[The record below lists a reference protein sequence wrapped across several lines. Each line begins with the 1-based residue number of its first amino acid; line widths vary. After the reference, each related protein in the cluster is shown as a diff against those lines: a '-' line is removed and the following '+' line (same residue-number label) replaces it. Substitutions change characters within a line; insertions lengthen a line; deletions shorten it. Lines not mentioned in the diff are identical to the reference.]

1 MEKAS
6 WVMPAQA
13 LDSPRLSKSTYLK
26 GKQCHLHL
34 WRHFHA
40 RDLAAPA
47 DEALK
52 LVFKTGHEV
61 GELACRRYPGGHLIA
76 HDHEHQ
82 REALRET
89 RQFIDAGAAPALFE
103 AAFEHEHVFV
113 RSDVLER
120 LPDGGWRLVE
130 VKSTTRLKPVFIPDV
145 AVQLW
150 VLRGAGLDVR
160 EAGVLTLN
168 RGYVY
173 DGVRLDV
180 NALFKLHPV
189 LDEATALLERIG
201 GETREMRPLLT
212 QSEAP
217 AVAPG
222 EHCVSPYLCPYYAHC
237 NQGVAGPEHG
247 IGELPR
253 LGKTERGKLAEA
265 GIDEIKNIPESF
277 PLAHLH
283 RTVRTAV
290 LQGRIQVHGKL
301 GNALAAI
308 KPPVRHLDFETF
320 APAIP
325 RFAGARPYDAIPFLF
340 SVHTEH
346 DGRPPAHADYLHEG
360 DDDPRPMFAERLLDA
375 LGEDGAICVYSPYER
390 RMLRE
395 LAAAVPRRAKAL
407 AAVEARLFDLLRV
420 VRDCCYHPDFRGS
433 FSLKSV
439 LPVLA
444 PDLGYDDLAV
454 TDGRLAAA
462 LYQRALANDDMAER
476 QQTFA
481 ALRAYCERDTLATLE
496 VRKALARLAGAPV
509 AALNDG
515 SGLLKAPSDKA
526 MSGQARDS

>member
-1 MEKAS
+1 
-6 WVMPAQA
+6 MPAQA

-89 RQFIDAGAAPALFE
+89 RQVIDAGAAPALFE

-113 RSDVLER
+113 RADVLER

-130 VKSTTRLKPVFIPDV
+130 VKSTTRLKPAFIPDV

-168 RGYVY
+168 RDYVY

-189 LDEATALLERIG
+189 LDEATALLEGIG
-201 GETREMRPLLT
+201 GEAQEMRPLLT

-253 LGKTERGKLAEA
+253 LSKRRLLHRPQTDCRGGGPELQHAARNDPGFQRRGDGGRSCRLRTTRRWTGSSGDGVLRARRANRSGPSGHCAASAGRSPRPRAADWRLRINAEVEAEA
-265 GIDEIKNIPESF
+265 
-277 PLAHLH
+277 
-283 RTVRTAV
+283 
-290 LQGRIQVHGKL
+290 
-301 GNALAAI
+301 
-308 KPPVRHLDFETF
+308 
-320 APAIP
+320 
-325 RFAGARPYDAIPFLF
+325 
-340 SVHTEH
+340 
-346 DGRPPAHADYLHEG
+346 
-360 DDDPRPMFAERLLDA
+360 
-375 LGEDGAICVYSPYER
+375 
-390 RMLRE
+390 
-395 LAAAVPRRAKAL
+395 
-407 AAVEARLFDLLRV
+407 
-420 VRDCCYHPDFRGS
+420 
-433 FSLKSV
+433 
-439 LPVLA
+439 
-444 PDLGYDDLAV
+444 
-454 TDGRLAAA
+454 
-462 LYQRALANDDMAER
+462 
-476 QQTFA
+476 
-481 ALRAYCERDTLATLE
+481 
-496 VRKALARLAGAPV
+496 
-509 AALNDG
+509 
-515 SGLLKAPSDKA
+515 
-526 MSGQARDS
+526 